1 MAVTLPKLTKTANIQ
16 VMVQFSIKIQ
26 YLNSNLMLYVRF
38 TCLCKT
44 EQEPIIL
51 CFFFNMIR
59 PTKVP
64 TSKLIFTVEI
74 ELLVLLTNF

>member
-44 EQEPIIL
+44 EQELIIL
-51 CFFFNMIR
+51 FFFNMIR